1 MISCFLCGIILYIVN
16 CWSVCLYHEIHS
28 GTTVKLTLNR
38 PCRSTSVKSTLWE
51 ARCQSLLNWSRSESS
66 LIVIY
71 VLMSMS
77 ERSSRHAITTFAL
90 YFMCAMCC
98 RGAHPVQD
106 GALDIQD
113 TALIVSTI
121 PGRSTTTSTTN
132 KIAAV
137 LRRSTV
143 DCTMNTNCTGGTRFL
158 CGRAH
163 CLERFTVQRPVVR
176 LAVYFQTPSEN
187 SLFYR
192 RRRRVCVT

>member
-113 TALIVSTI
+113 TARIVSAI
-121 PGRSTTTSTTN
+121 PGRSATTSTTN

-137 LRRSTV
+137 LRRSALLVTV
-143 DCTMNTNCTGGTRFL
+143 PRTQTALATRAFSVAAPTVWNGL
-158 CGRAH
+158 PSNVRSCDSLLTFRRQTH
-163 CLERFTVQRPVVR
+163 YFT
-176 LAVYFQTPSEN
+176 AAYA
-187 SLFYR
+187 
-192 RRRRVCVT
+192 